1 MVSSRKPIIGVPA
14 SILQMS
20 GSPVLSNAA
29 GKRYIDSLMEFSNCI
44 PLIIPAHA
52 NSDETDKLL
61 DNFDGI
67 FLSGGRA
74 NVEPHHYGA
83 EPFPPDEMIDPDR
96 DNTVLPI
103 IRKCIERKMP
113 LFGVCR
119 GIQEMNVAMGGTLYY
134 RVNEVPGKKDHRMPR
149 GDNIS
154 QEEIFKKRHVLT
166 LSPGGLFQSLVQLDE
181 VSVNSLHGQAINRV
195 AEVYQIEATTV
206 EDTVIEGI
214 RLKNDETFTVGVQWH
229 AEWKPEQPEHILS
242 RKLYEEFGKAA
253 KKYANRVS

>member
-103 IRKCIERKMP
+103 IRKCIERKIFNHNKLKEVILEHTNEKRDHSTF
-113 LFGVCR
+113 LFRLLSVELWFR
-119 GIQEMNVAMGGTLYY
+119 TFI
-134 RVNEVPGKKDHRMPR
+134 D
-149 GDNIS
+149 
-154 QEEIFKKRHVLT
+154 EE
-166 LSPGGLFQSLVQLDE
+166 
-181 VSVNSLHGQAINRV
+181 
-195 AEVYQIEATTV
+195 
-206 EDTVIEGI
+206 
-214 RLKNDETFTVGVQWH
+214 
-229 AEWKPEQPEHILS
+229 
-242 RKLYEEFGKAA
+242 
-253 KKYANRVS
+253 